1 MFISIEWLKQWTQ
14 LALALRSTL
23 CPIIAARLP

>member
-1 MFISIEWLKQWTQ
+1 LAYESQDIHAIFLIYQ

-23 CPIIAARLP
+23 GDI